1 MRSTYFRS
9 PPGPWR
15 PCLCRLPGEDSRSE
29 AVLCVVASLDDLLE
43 AGELEDGLDRAE
55 DLLPG
60 DPHGVLDPRED
71 DPHGLL

>member
-1 MRSTYFRS
+1 MYFKFS
-9 PPGPWR
+9 DKVF
-15 PCLCRLPGEDSRSE
+15 RLPCEDPRSE

-60 DPHGVLDPRED
+60 DPHGVLDPGED
-71 DPHGLL
+71 DPHGLV